1 MGTSSPLATRRC
13 IMKGLMTSDDVNV
26 NVVAVAH
33 RVSSGEVKTT
43 KAGGARSVR
52 NTRCFI

>member
-26 NVVAVAH
+26 VAVAH
-33 RVSSGEVKTT
+33 RVSGSEVKT
-43 KAGGARSVR
+43 S
-52 NTRCFI
+52 

>member
-1 MGTSSPLATRRC
+1 
-13 IMKGLMTSDDVNV
+13 MKGLMTSDDVNV

-33 RVSSGEVKTT
+33 RVSGGEVKTT